1 MSLLPGRFYL
11 DNFFDDFLDER
22 RSNAMKCDIYEKDNK
37 YHVEMDIPGFNK
49 EDISIDI
56 NDGYLTVEATKGED
70 KEEKDKNYI
79 RRERTYGEIKRQFYV
94 GNVDTEKT
102 KAEFK
107 NGTLK
112 IVIPKVEE
120 KENKKLINID

>member
-1 MSLLPGRFYL
+1 MSLLPERFYL

-37 YHVEMDIPGFNK
+37 YHVEMDIPGFKK

-70 KEEKDKNYI
+70 KEDKDKNYI
-79 RRERTYGEIKRQFYV
+79 RKERTYGQVKRQFYV
-94 GNVDTEKT
+94 GNVDAEKT
-102 KAEFK
+102 KAEFN

-120 KENKKLINID
+120 KETKKLINID

>member
-1 MSLLPGRFYL
+1 MSLLPERFYL
-11 DNFFDDFLDER
+11 DNFFNDFLDEKTT
-22 RSNAMKCDIYEKDNK
+22 AMKCDIYEKDNN

-49 EDISIDI
+49 EDISIDL

-79 RRERTYGEIKRQFYV
+79 RRERSYGKIKRQFYV
-94 GNVDTEKT
+94 GNVDADKT
-102 KAEFK
+102 KAEFH

-112 IVIPKVEE
+112 IIIPKITE
-120 KENKKLINID
+120 KETKKLINID

>member
-1 MSLLPGRFYL
+1 MSLLPRRYYL

>member
-79 RRERTYGEIKRQFYV
+79 RRERTYGQIKRQFYV

-102 KAEFK
+102 KAEFN

-120 KENKKLINID
+120 KETKKLINID

>member
-1 MSLLPGRFYL
+1 MSLLPERFYL

-22 RSNAMKCDIYEKDNK
+22 RSNATKCDIYEKDNK

>member
-1 MSLLPGRFYL
+1 MSLLPRRYYL

-22 RSNAMKCDIYEKDNK
+22 ISNAMKCDIYEKDNK

-49 EDISIDI
+49 EDIFIDI

>member
-70 KEEKDKNYI
+70 REEKDKNYI
-79 RRERTYGEIKRQFYV
+79 RRERTYGQIKRQFYV

-102 KAEFK
+102 KAEFN

-120 KENKKLINID
+120 KETKKLINID

>member
-11 DNFFDDFLDER
+11 DNFFDDLLDER
-22 RSNAMKCDIYEKDNK
+22 RNNAMKCDIYEKDNK

-70 KEEKDKNYI
+70 REEKDKNYI
-79 RRERTYGEIKRQFYV
+79 RRERTYGQIKRQFYV

-102 KAEFK
+102 KAEFN

-120 KENKKLINID
+120 KETKKLINID

>member
-1 MSLLPGRFYL
+1 MSLLPRRYYL

-22 RSNAMKCDIYEKDNK
+22 ISNAMKCDIYEKDNK

-120 KENKKLINID
+120 EENKKLINID

>member
-1 MSLLPGRFYL
+1 
-11 DNFFDDFLDER
+11 
-22 RSNAMKCDIYEKDNK
+22 
-37 YHVEMDIPGFNK
+37 MDVPGFNK
-49 EDISIDI
+49 DDISIDI

-79 RRERTYGEIKRQFYV
+79 RRERTYGQIKRQFYV

-120 KENKKLINID
+120 KETKKLINID

>member
-79 RRERTYGEIKRQFYV
+79 RRERTYGEIKRKFYV

>member
-11 DNFFDDFLDER
+11 DNFFDDLLDER
-22 RSNAMKCDIYEKDNK
+22 RNNAMKCDIYEKDNK
-37 YHVEMDIPGFNK
+37 YHVEMDVPGFNK
-49 EDISIDI
+49 DDISIDI

-79 RRERTYGEIKRQFYV
+79 RRERTYGQIKRQFYV

-120 KENKKLINID
+120 KETKKLINID

>member
-1 MSLLPGRFYL
+1 MSLLPERFYL

>member
-112 IVIPKVEE
+112 IVIPKVEK

>member
-1 MSLLPGRFYL
+1 MSLLPRRYYL

-112 IVIPKVEE
+112 IVIPKDEE